1 VSAGKARRPVAL
13 SATAWKRLHVEE
25 KVLPAVYSKKLV
37 KRSPAVTM
45 LVVAV
50 SKSFMNDP

>member
-1 VSAGKARRPVAL
+1 VSVGKARRPGAL
-13 SATAWKRLHVEE
+13 SVSAWKRLHVEA

-37 KRSPAVTM
+37 KRSPAVTK